1 MRMEP
6 FKTLTPYEEAR
17 RIILENVRPVERTE
31 KVPLEEA
38 HGRVLAEDII
48 AEISIP
54 PFDRA
59 AMDGYAV
66 RAEDTYGASTFKPK
80 RLRLIGSAYPG
91 EPFRGEVG
99 KGECVQIATG
109 CPIPKGADA
118 VVMVEFT
125 KEEGGIVEVQRP
137 VYPGANVAPRG
148 EDLEEGTTVL
158 KAGVLLTP
166 PKVGVLAALGR
177 RAVEVYERPRVSI
190 LSTGREVREVGSELG
205 EGEVYDINSYT
216 LSAVVAA
223 NGAKPIRRGIVP
235 DAYEDL
241 RSAIEETLRDDMIV
255 LSGGSS
261 VGARDLLYR
270 VVEEVGEVLFHGVQ
284 VKPGKPTLFGLID
297 GRPLL
302 GMPGYPTSCLSNAY
316 LFLAPA
322 VRKMARLPKKE
333 PRRVRVRMGH
343 RFVSSSGRVQF
354 LTVRIREGKAYQA
367 FKESGAI
374 TSMSEADGY
383 IVIPLNVDVIEEGEE
398 VTVTLLE

>member
-6 FKTLTPYEEAR
+6 FKTLTPYEEAM
-17 RIILENVRPVERTE
+17 RIILENVRPIERTE

-125 KEEGGIVEVQRP
+125 KEEDGIVEVQRP

-148 EDLEEGTTVL
+148 EDIEEGTTVL

-177 RAVEVYERPRVSI
+177 RAC
-190 LSTGREVREVGSELG
+190 
-205 EGEVYDINSYT
+205 
-216 LSAVVAA
+216 
-223 NGAKPIRRGIVP
+223 
-235 DAYEDL
+235 
-241 RSAIEETLRDDMIV
+241 
-255 LSGGSS
+255 
-261 VGARDLLYR
+261 LLY
-270 VVEEVGEVLFHGVQ
+270 
-284 VKPGKPTLFGLID
+284 
-297 GRPLL
+297 
-302 GMPGYPTSCLSNAY
+302 TSPS
-316 LFLAPA
+316 
-322 VRKMARLPKKE
+322 
-333 PRRVRVRMGH
+333 PR
-343 RFVSSSGRVQF
+343 
-354 LTVRIREGKAYQA
+354 
-367 FKESGAI
+367 
-374 TSMSEADGY
+374 D
-383 IVIPLNVDVIEEGEE
+383 
-398 VTVTLLE
+398 